1 MNNGGTTTASFYKER
16 AEKSRV
22 KSLIVTDF
30 FKAYF
35 PIIDRVYKSDV
46 WYLDLFAGPG
56 RYEDGEASTPL
67 QLLDVVQGFRDD
79 NIRQKLRIVF
89 NDKDAAYTGTLQQ
102 NIDAHPVISQLRHKP
117 QVLNKSAGEIDLS
130 SYTRGNLPIFT
141 FIDPWGYKDV
151 SAEQVWTLVR
161 NLGSDCVIFF
171 NANRILQDLSKPA
184 NVQDFQSVFGAE
196 FDEAKRIQQDPSM
209 PQPKK
214 AELFFTLFSKN
225 IYLTMKG
232 EKYKDYHLFV
242 LPFSFEADDKEKI
255 SHYILFVSKAHK
267 AIQEMRRV
275 MLAHGNTAAGAFGY
289 DNKDALQITLFS
301 RSDFSVDVID
311 KAINNMITAAPR
323 LCEAKFTVDSLSE
336 MLDRYEMSNR
346 FCVLPCSRNEIKD
359 AVEKLD
365 GQGFIEPIFPQG
377 KRIKKRITYDREFQI
392 KDTILGK

>member
-184 NVQDFQSVFGAE
+184 NVQDFQSMFGAE

-255 SHYILFVSKAHK
+255 SHYILLRFYVS
-267 AIQEMRRV
+267 
-275 MLAHGNTAAGAFGY
+275 
-289 DNKDALQITLFS
+289 TL
-301 RSDFSVDVID
+301 
-311 KAINNMITAAPR
+311 
-323 LCEAKFTVDSLSE
+323 
-336 MLDRYEMSNR
+336 
-346 FCVLPCSRNEIKD
+346 
-359 AVEKLD
+359 
-365 GQGFIEPIFPQG
+365 
-377 KRIKKRITYDREFQI
+377 
-392 KDTILGK
+392 